1 VESAA
6 LVAVAAAV
14 AAAAVVCAALVRIV
28 PAGHCGV
35 VTRAGRVART
45 RPSGLLV
52 AMPVVERVAMVDLHP
67 RAIDPLGVTV
77 SSRDGVEIRLVV
89 SVLWRVCDAAQ
100 AAQSESDGGSVVA
113 SAVERALH
121 HLVAEVDLR
130 HLISAR
136 QSLLAELPLTTRPLL
151 EPLGVALVDVDLLD
165 ADVRVGLELFRL
177 LAHDPKMGSGPHS
190 ATPPAPQ
197 G

>member
-89 SVLWRVCDAAQ
+89 SVLWRVCDAVQ
-100 AAQSESDGGSVVA
+100 AAQSESDGGTVVA
-113 SAVERALH
+113 GAVERALH
-121 HLVAEVDLR
+121 HLVADVDLR
-130 HLISAR
+130 QLMSAR
-136 QSLLAELPLTTRPLL
+136 QTLLAELPLTTRPLL

-165 ADVRVGLELFRL
+165 ADVRVGPELFRL
-177 LAHDPKMGSGPHS
+177 LAQDPKMGSRPHS